1 MRPAAPALAVLG
13 RQRLV
18 QYFFF
23 GVFLIILYELLNL
36 LSPFF
41 LSALGAAILALMVHP
56 VHERLKAWLGRPQL
70 AAALTTA
77 LTVLLVVLP
86 SMLLG
91 WAFLKDAAR
100 LYPVV
105 RDWLESVQAI
115 EAGKAHLAS
124 APAMESLRGFLARW
138 NVDLQEIVLKNLA
151 DLRSVMLQLAA
162 SALTNTLF
170 VLFNLLLLTFTLFF
184 FLRDGQDL
192 VERLVELVPMAP
204 EHKGAILARL
214 QGTLLGLARGVLGL
228 AVVQGVLNGL
238 GFALIGVPLPALLGM
253 ITTLL
258 SPIPFLAPLGVL
270 APIALGMMMSGS
282 NTAGL
287 LGAVWCLGVAVLVE
301 RVLRPLVTG
310 PQNEIPV
317 LLLFFGLLGGLRVYG
332 PMGIL
337 VGPVLIALTLAF
349 IQVYRKEYHWLLSQ
363 D

>member
-1 MRPAAPALAVLG
+1 MRATAPALAALG
-13 RQRLV
+13 RKRLI

-23 GVFLIILYELLNL
+23 GVFLVILYALLNL

-41 LSALGAAILALMVHP
+41 LAALGAAILALMVHP
-56 VHERLKAWLGRPQL
+56 VYERLRMWLGAPQL

-77 LTVLLVVLP
+77 LAVLLIVLP

-100 LYPVV
+100 LYPFV
-105 RDWLESVQAI
+105 RDWLESVQAL
-115 EAGKAHLAS
+115 ESGRAHLGGGA
-124 APAMESLRGFLARW
+124 ALESLRGYLASW

-151 DLRSVMLQLAA
+151 DLRGVMLQLAA

-170 VLFNLLLLTFTLFF
+170 MLLNLLLLAFTLFF
-184 FLRDGQDL
+184 FLRDGQEL
-192 VERLVELVPMAP
+192 VGRLVELVPMAP
-204 EHKGAILARL
+204 EHKGAILASLRD
-214 QGTLLGLARGVLGL
+214 TLLGLARGILGL
-228 AVVQGVLNGL
+228 AIVQGVLNGV
-238 GFALIGVPLPALLGM
+238 GFALIGVPLPALLGTL
-253 ITTLL
+253 TTML
-258 SPIPFLAPLGVL
+258 SPIPFLGPLGVL

-282 NTAGL
+282 NTAGI
-287 LGAVWCLGVAVLVE
+287 LGAVWCLGVAVIVE
-301 RVLRPLVTG
+301 RVLRPLVVA

-349 IQVYRKEYHWLLSQ
+349 IKVYRKEYHWLLS
-363 D
+363 